1 MKSAWFVSM
10 AKSAKTI
17 IQIVRIKTDRTLT
30 WVPTCQLEQNVE
42 HNMVILND
50 CDWYSST
57 ISSKIISFNCGDDSV
72 IEYKIDN

>member
-1 MKSAWFVSM
+1 MKSVWFVSM

-30 WVPTCQLEQNVE
+30 WVPTGQLEQNVE
-42 HNMVILND
+42 HNMVILT
-50 CDWYSST
+50 DWYSPT